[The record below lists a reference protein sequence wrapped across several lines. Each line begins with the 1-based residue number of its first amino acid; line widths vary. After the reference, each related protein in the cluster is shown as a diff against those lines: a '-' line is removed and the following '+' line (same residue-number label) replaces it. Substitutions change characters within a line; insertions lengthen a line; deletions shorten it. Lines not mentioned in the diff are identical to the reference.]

1 MYVPRQ
7 CTQNTQGHIDYGIP
21 LIAKT
26 ADYRTSYTR
35 GHSFIPPVPQEF
47 DCRVHTKINPELLT
61 TDILIKNDVVST
73 SKRDFSIKFK
83 ENDVLANYPR
93 ATVNQE
99 VQYIRTLQEAL
110 TKDISHS
117 VPPKIS
123 EMKESYQGIPYR
135 MNIREI
141 IPPAISGICEISG
154 IGRPIQRAIPPNEV
168 GAWKYLDIYMTNNKL
183 QFIPYNEEQI
193 AQAKSDL
200 PTFYNTSGVY
210 KKSERKVPMSATGNK
225 SIYDKMVFKY
235 QFPIKNLRKAQARV
249 PHSGMQSEHQGKYIY
264 QTYSDMYPYT
274 GESGQICH
282 NFNSDA
288 GPWQNLCPPGMYSTD
303 YSHIGSGWPVR
314 AVINAG
320 EKREL
325 RYCKQK
331 C

>member
-1 MYVPRQ
+1 MMYVPRQ

-141 IPPAISGICEISG
+141 IPPAISGICE
-154 IGRPIQRAIPPNEV
+154 
-168 GAWKYLDIYMTNNKL
+168 
-183 QFIPYNEEQI
+183 FIPYNEEQI

-249 PHSGMQSEHQGKYIY
+249 PH
-264 QTYSDMYPYT
+264 
-274 GESGQICH
+274 
-282 NFNSDA
+282 
-288 GPWQNLCPPGMYSTD
+288 
-303 YSHIGSGWPVR
+303 
-314 AVINAG
+314 
-320 EKREL
+320 
-325 RYCKQK
+325 
-331 C
+331 